1 MEYWMIIPL
10 ILFAVSLFGTNVELW
25 RLKKE
30 IETLKQK
37 KKKKK

>member
-10 ILFAVSLFGTNVELW
+10 ILFALSLVGTNVELY

-30 IETLKQK
+30 VEKLQQRK
-37 KKKKK
+37 KKKK